1 MAGGDV
7 IKNEEALIG
16 LVDSALLYISR
27 VAFVEA
33 GSTSKQA
40 RYGKPGLVHQGAGAK
55 SSRNTVA
62 VCCRNSDA

>member
-1 MAGGDV
+1 MAGGD
-7 IKNEEALIG
+7 ILKSEEALIG

-40 RYGKPGLVHQGAGAK
+40 RYGKPGLVHQGAGAQ
-55 SSRNTVA
+55 SSRDTVA
-62 VCCRNSDA
+62 VCCRNSHA